1 MPLREGSKHGAFGL
15 VSVFLAIKFVVVK
28 GLVFLDDLLFHQ
40 LLKVPFELLL
50 HELPVSVFGTVGA
63 AVVALTG
70 TALPPPAVGLV
81 VAYPIAVVLV
91 VSAVEGPTPKRV
103 ASYWLG
109 TTVVTGFSVA
119 ASVGMAPDP
128 AGVGSGLAY
137 HLQHHSVAVAFR
149 EGVLA
154 LGGAIAAAGGLVGV
168 PIDDTIGLALA
179 AVVVAVGYGAMWEL
193 HVGHE

>member
-1 MPLREGSKHGAFGL
+1 MPLL
-15 VSVFLAIKFVVVK
+15 VSVFLAIKLVVVK

-81 VAYPIAVVLV
+81 VAYPLAVVLV

-109 TTVVTGFSVA
+109 STVVTGSA
-119 ASVGMAPDP
+119 
-128 AGVGSGLAY
+128 
-137 HLQHHSVAVAFR
+137 
-149 EGVLA
+149 
-154 LGGAIAAAGGLVGV
+154 
-168 PIDDTIGLALA
+168 TIGLSPFVYTGSDACSSVAGLGA
-179 AVVVAVGYGAMWEL
+179 AANSSTTAGNLIRPHTTSARQKRRSHGSARKRPSRA
-193 HVGHE
+193 